1 MKSKGEEMSTCNIK
15 LNVVLRVLKTKRSYS
30 NLSVIIIIGDCA
42 LRRKKEEER
51 EKWTWKGCLFC
62 EVKCFNLWM
71 KCPFLTD
78 RNVKGAY
85 TCQGTGVSVDPRNV
99 PHISFLNWF
108 KSNLTRLS
116 DK

>member
-1 MKSKGEEMSTCNIK
+1 
-15 LNVVLRVLKTKRSYS
+15 
-30 NLSVIIIIGDCA
+30 
-42 LRRKKEEER
+42 
-51 EKWTWKGCLFC
+51 
-62 EVKCFNLWM
+62 M

-78 RNVKGAY
+78 RNVKAAY

-108 KSNLTRLS
+108 KGNLTRLS

>member
-1 MKSKGEEMSTCNIK
+1 MC
-15 LNVVLRVLKTKRSYS
+15 TK
-30 NLSVIIIIGDCA
+30 
-42 LRRKKEEER
+42 KKEREGER

-99 PHISFLNWF
+99 PHINFFGLKVIWHVY
-108 KSNLTRLS
+108 LTNS
-116 DK
+116 GVSH

>member
-1 MKSKGEEMSTCNIK
+1 M
-15 LNVVLRVLKTKRSYS
+15 KRSYS

-42 LRRKKEEER
+42 LWRKKEEER
-51 EKWTWKGCLFC
+51 ERNEHERVVYFVKLNVLIC
-62 EVKCFNLWM
+62 EWNVL
-71 KCPFLTD
+71 FLTD

>member
-1 MKSKGEEMSTCNIK
+1 MK
-15 LNVVLRVLKTKRSYS
+15 Y
-30 NLSVIIIIGDCA
+30 
-42 LRRKKEEER
+42 
-51 EKWTWKGCLFC
+51 
-62 EVKCFNLWM
+62 
-71 KCPFLTD
+71 PFLTD

>member
-1 MKSKGEEMSTCNIK
+1 M
-15 LNVVLRVLKTKRSYS
+15 KRSYS

-51 EKWTWKGCLFC
+51 ERNEHERVRLFC

-78 RNVKGAY
+78 RNVKAAY